1 MGKNCGETGQQ
12 RQCSSNSVLFPVLTT
27 LTFITYCDNETAFKK
42 SGGFEMVIVEVY
54 VICFQLFNPLGLI
67 PSIKYRIK
75 YKYILYSGQKLV
87 QPAQPSFVVPHYVTI
102 LHVGG
107 LCHVLRRD

>member
-27 LTFITYCDNETAFKK
+27 LTLRFTCCDNETAFKK
-42 SGGFEMVIVEVY
+42 SGGFETVIVEVY

-75 YKYILYSGQKLV
+75 YKYILYSGQ
-87 QPAQPSFVVPHYVTI
+87 
-102 LHVGG
+102 
-107 LCHVLRRD
+107 